1 MPKPAYESQPIRVI
15 YINGETKTAEEV
27 IIDTRW
33 MDESQA
39 QRFVL
44 RWLKNKGEYEDLDC
58 LALSDTERLWYSDDQ
73 HNADFPMPVSF
84 VRVNGSLIPVYGD
97 MLIASRKSNGYLTN
111 TKMTVDEV
119 QGLVARPRP
128 EANRV

>member
-1 MPKPAYESQPIRVI
+1 MRCI

-33 MDESQA
+33 MDEATA

-44 RWLKNKGEYEDLDC
+44 RWLKNKGEYEDLGVM
-58 LALSDTERLWYSDDQ
+58 ALSDTEHLWYSDDQ

-84 VRVNGSLIPVYGD
+84 VRVDGSLIPVYGD
-97 MLIASRKSNGYLTN
+97 MLIASRKPNGYLTHS
-111 TKMTVDEV
+111 KMTVEEA
-119 QGLVARPRP
+119 QSLVARPRK